1 MSKRNKSYK
10 RVKNNFY
17 RKNYIEVDPEIKKGI
32 FVIVLLAITG
42 IILLSLFD
50 FAGELGAYINHGLIL
65 FFGWSRFIVPIF
77 FLIISFAIYSKTNYI
92 RGSNALGAF
101 LLILSFSALL
111 HLFIPVE
118 QAKQA
123 IYLGKGG
130 GYVGLFLSNIFLKTM
145 KFWASLIVIGSLF
158 LISISLTFN
167 ITFYS
172 FLKKSKIILNIFK
185 PFIFIWHKITTKE
198 EKYED
203 EDEIIEPEEIEDEDE
218 KLYPDLTS
226 DKVSSEFTTRDIK
239 GENNDIDKANELK
252 QEPIKQTISQNKI
265 KHSFSDSKYRNV
277 KVNLPIDLLQGKYTK
292 PNSGDVKTNQKI
304 IKNTLKSFN
313 INVEM
318 VGISVGPT
326 VTQYTLKPA
335 EGVKLSQITTL
346 HNDLSLALA
355 AHPIRIEAPIP
366 GKSLVGI
373 EIPNQKVAVVRLKE
387 IISSHIFKERKS
399 NMMIALGKDV
409 SGKPWIAN
417 LEGMPH
423 LLVAG
428 ATGSGKSVMLNS
440 IIISLLYQN
449 SPANL
454 KFILIDPKRVE
465 LTIYNNIPYL
475 LAPVITEVSK
485 TINALKWAIGEMEK
499 RFEVL
504 SQAGKRDIGHY
515 NRQTKDKMPYIV
527 IIIDELADLMT
538 VAGNEI
544 EGLIVRLAQMSRAV
558 GIHLILSTQR
568 PSVNIITGL
577 IKANVPNRI
586 AFSVTSMAD
595 SRTIIDC
602 SGAEK
607 LLGKGDLLFL
617 STDLSKPVRLQ
628 AAYVSDDEAIRV
640 AQYLKRLGP
649 PEYDQNVTEK
659 QASLPGFEIGRNG
672 NGNEDELLEQ
682 AKEQVA
688 RAGKASASLLQ
699 RRLRIGYARAARLL
713 DLLEEQGII
722 GPSNGAKPREV
733 LLGGIKDN
741 SIFENPNNFYG
752 ARKESPKDDAG
763 DLESENSLEKL
774 VNDNEN
780 KHKHEHKDVIENNKQ
795 SLDDRTH
802 ISENSEV
809 NVEHNQEKHHE
820 SKNMIQGDDLDNK
833 QSNSEKQEKDNEPDQ
848 KDDEEYFNKL

>member
-1 MSKRNKSYK
+1 MTKRNKSYK

-17 RKNYIEVDPEIKKGI
+17 KKKYIEIDPEIKKGI
-32 FVIVLLAITG
+32 LVITLLAITG
-42 IILLSLFD
+42 VILLSLFD
-50 FAGELGAYINHGLIL
+50 FAGELGAYINHALIL

-77 FLIISFAIYSKTNYI
+77 LIIVSFAIYSKNNYI
-92 RGSNALGAF
+92 RGSNALGSF

-130 GYVGLFLSNIFLKTM
+130 GYIGLFLSSIFLKTM
-145 KFWASLIVIGSLF
+145 KFWASLIVITSLF
-158 LISISLTFN
+158 LISVSLTFN

-172 FLKKSKIILNIFK
+172 LLKKSKIILNIFH

-203 EDEIIEPEEIEDEDE
+203 EDEIIEPREIENEDE
-218 KLYPDLTS
+218 EPYPDLNS

-239 GENNDIDKANELK
+239 GENDEINKPDNLK
-252 QEPIKQTISQNKI
+252 QEPTKPTISQAKI
-265 KHSFSDSKYRNV
+265 KHSFSNSKYRNV
-277 KVNLPIDLLQGKYTK
+277 KISLPIDLLQGKYTK
-292 PNSGDVKTNQKI
+292 PSSGDVKTNQKI
-304 IKNTLKSFN
+304 IKNTLKNFN
-313 INVEM
+313 IDVEM

-373 EIPNQKVAVVRLKE
+373 EIPNQKIAIVRLKE
-387 IISSHIFKERKS
+387 IISSRIFKERKS

-428 ATGSGKSVMLNS
+428 STGSGKSVMLNS

-475 LAPVITEVSK
+475 LSPVITEVSK

-499 RFEVL
+499 RFEIL
-504 SQAGKRDIGHY
+504 SQAGRRDISHY

-527 IIIDELADLMT
+527 IMIDELADLMT

-577 IKANVPNRI
+577 IKANIPNRI

-617 STDLSKPVRLQ
+617 STDISKPVRLQ
-628 AAYVSDDEAIRV
+628 AAYVSDDDARRV

-649 PEYDQNVTEK
+649 PEYNQNVTEK
-659 QASLPGFEIGRNG
+659 QTSLPGFGMG
-672 NGNEDELLEQ
+672 QSGDEDDLLEQ
-682 AKEQVA
+682 AKEQVV

-733 LLGGIKDN
+733 LSENIEETM
-741 SIFENPNNFYG
+741 FEMPDNFYSKKRDG
-752 ARKESPKDDAG
+752 SKDDVG
-763 DLESENSLEKL
+763 DLESENSLEKV

-780 KHKHEHKDVIENNKQ
+780 KQKYKNITEDNKSDFENKI
-795 SLDDRTH
+795 H
-802 ISENSEV
+802 IPEV
-809 NVEHNQEKHHE
+809 NTKLKSEDHHNG
-820 SKNMIQGDDLDNK
+820 KNMIQENDLDN
-833 QSNSEKQEKDNEPDQ
+833 QSNSEEQERDKKFNQRDE
-848 KDDEEYFNKL
+848 DEEYFNKL